1 MAVYSEVQM
10 PRFDA
15 ENLPLTL
22 KKLYNTGQKP
32 QNMLRFMRSGKRLHR
47 SAR

>member
-10 PRFDA
+10 PRFDV

-22 KKLYNTGQKP
+22 KKLYDTGQKL